1 MQQVAEK
8 GMSDEQLQAV
18 TAAAVAQ
25 VMVLTGGPGCG
36 KTYTTSLITALLTAQ
51 GKKVGGRQAGTQAG
65 RREDS

>member
-1 MQQVAEK
+1 MQQVADK

-51 GKKVGGRQAGTQAG
+51 GKKVGAG
-65 RREDS
+65 